1 MSVFRTSGRLGLL
14 AVAVCAFAA
23 CGKEDADATPPATA
37 SGPQLVSAPPPRDA
51 LPDCPRLA
59 SALGGMV
66 EGLDVVDGAGTRQ
79 DSPESYG
86 ISCAWR
92 SQEDGAAVG
101 AIVIVDHAP
110 LTAHDMQ
117 RAGMY
122 VEDPR
127 VSALGGFIAI
137 PDALLDGNAPLGPVG
152 PQVIVGPVTVTLA
165 SNGRGRAAEL
175 TLDQA
180 VDGAVAVHRSM
191 R

>member
-1 MSVFRTSGRLGLL
+1 MSVLRVPGHLGLL

-23 CGKEDADATPPATA
+23 CGKNDADAPQPPTA

-59 SALGGMV
+59 SALGGLV
-66 EGLDVVDGAGTRQ
+66 EGLDAVDDAGTRQ
-79 DSPESYG
+79 DTPESYG

-92 SQEDGAAVG
+92 APDDGAAIG
-101 AIVIVDHAP
+101 AIVIVDNAP
-110 LTAHDMQ
+110 LTAHEMQ

-127 VSALGGFIAI
+127 VATLGGFIAI

-165 SNGRGRAAEL
+165 SNGRGRATEI

>member
-1 MSVFRTSGRLGLL
+1 MSVFRTSGRLVLL

-23 CGKEDADATPPATA
+23 CDKNEAEAPQPPTA

-51 LPDCPRLA
+51 LPNCPHLA
-59 SALGGMV
+59 SALGG
-66 EGLDVVDGAGTRQ
+66 LVDGLEAVDDAGTRQ
-79 DSPESYG
+79 DTPESYG

-92 SQEDGAAVG
+92 APDDGAAIG
-101 AIVIVDHAP
+101 AIVIVDNEP

-127 VSALGGFIAI
+127 VAALGGFVAI

-165 SNGRGRAAEL
+165 SNGRGRAAEI

-180 VDGAVAVHRSM
+180 IDGAVAVHRSM

>member
-1 MSVFRTSGRLGLL
+1 MSSLPIPGRLGLL

-23 CGKEDADATPPATA
+23 CGKDDAAATPQPTA

-59 SALGGMV
+59 SALGDLV
-66 EGLDVVDGAGTRQ
+66 EGLDVVDAAGTRQ

-92 SQEDGAAVG
+92 AQEDGAAVG
-101 AIVIVDHAP
+101 AIVIVDTAP
-110 LTAHDMQ
+110 LTAAEMQ

-127 VSALGGFIAI
+127 VAALGGFVAI
-137 PDALLDGNAPLGPVG
+137 PDAVLDGNAPLGPVG

-165 SNGRGRAAEL
+165 GNGRGRAAEI

-180 VDGAVAVHRSM
+180 VDGAVSVHRSM

>member
-1 MSVFRTSGRLGLL
+1 MSVFRIPGRLGLL
-14 AVAVCAFAA
+14 AVAVCALAA
-23 CGKEDADATPPATA
+23 CGQEDAEVPQPSTT

-59 SALGGMV
+59 SALGDMV
-66 EGLDVVDGAGTRQ
+66 AGLDAVDDAGTRQ
-79 DSPESYG
+79 DTPESYG

-92 SQEDGAAVG
+92 SQADGAAVG
-101 AIVIVDHAP
+101 AIVIVDNEP
-110 LTAHDMQ
+110 LTANDMQ

-127 VSALGGFIAI
+127 VSALSGFVAI

-152 PQVIVGPVTVTLA
+152 PQVIVGPLTVTLA
-165 SNGRGRAAEL
+165 GNGRGRAAEL

>member
-1 MSVFRTSGRLGLL
+1 MSVLRIPGRLGLL
-14 AVAVCAFAA
+14 AIAVCAFAA
-23 CGKEDADATPPATA
+23 CGQEDTDAPPQPAA
-37 SGPQLVSAPPPRDA
+37 SGPQLISAPPPRDA

-59 SALGGMV
+59 SVLGGMV
-66 EGLDVVDGAGTRQ
+66 DGLDAVDDAGTRQ

-92 SQEDGAAVG
+92 SQGDGAALG
-101 AIVIVDHAP
+101 AIVIVDNEP

-127 VSALGGFIAI
+127 VAALGGFIAI

-165 SNGRGRAAEL
+165 GNGRGRAAEI

>member
-1 MSVFRTSGRLGLL
+1 MSVFRIPGRLGLL
-14 AVAVCAFAA
+14 AVAVCALAA
-23 CGKEDADATPPATA
+23 CGKDDAEAVPPPSA

-59 SALGGMV
+59 STLGDLV
-66 EGLDVVDGAGTRQ
+66 AGLEAVDDAGTRQ
-79 DSPESYG
+79 DTPESYG

-92 SQEDGAAVG
+92 APDDGAAIG
-101 AIVIVDHAP
+101 AIVIVDNEP
-110 LTAHDMQ
+110 LTAQDMQ

-127 VSALGGFIAI
+127 VAALGGFVAI

-165 SNGRGRAAEL
+165 SNGRGRAADI

>member
-1 MSVFRTSGRLGLL
+1 MSVFRIPARLGLL

-23 CGKEDADATPPATA
+23 CGKDDSDASQQPTA
-37 SGPQLVSAPPPRDA
+37 SGPQLVSAPPPREA
-51 LPDCPRLA
+51 LPDCSRLA
-59 SALGGMV
+59 SALGDMV
-66 EGLDVVDGAGTRQ
+66 AGLDAVDDAGTRQ
-79 DSPESYG
+79 DTPESYG
-86 ISCAWR
+86 LSCAWR
-92 SQEDGAAVG
+92 SQADGAAVG
-101 AIVIVDHAP
+101 AIVIVDNEP
-110 LTAHDMQ
+110 LTANDMQ
-117 RAGMY
+117 RAAMY

-127 VSALGGFIAI
+127 VTALGGFVAI